1 MQTEIEEN
9 PRRIGNSWWTA
20 QENEKTTGGSN
31 KACGEKLEIYILKVH
46 NFQHKNLITTD
57 NPFPFFKL

>member
-9 PRRIGNSWWTA
+9 PRRIGNGWWTA

-31 KACGEKLEIYILKVH
+31 KAYGGKTW
-46 NFQHKNLITTD
+46 NLYTESS
-57 NPFPFFKL
+57 